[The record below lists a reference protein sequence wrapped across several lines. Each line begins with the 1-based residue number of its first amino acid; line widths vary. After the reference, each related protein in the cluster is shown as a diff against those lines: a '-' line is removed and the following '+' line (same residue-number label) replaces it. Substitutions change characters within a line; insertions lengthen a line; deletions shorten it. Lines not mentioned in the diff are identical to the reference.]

1 MKWRSRSGDRFTAL
15 AEQLAVPR
23 PFDLAEFC
31 QGIAERRGRPLR
43 LVALEGAVAAE
54 LPCGMWLGM
63 DDADLVFYEAGAE
76 PILKTQIVLHEIS
89 HMLLDHTSP
98 QGPAAALRAEADRIR
113 AVQDAVRAA
122 EHAAEQAAG
131 RAADQELG
139 LSTDRVLSLLARSG
153 YSSHQETEAESL
165 ATLILE
171 RATRA
176 GAHAASP
183 DSADV
188 LARLDDAFGHPIRS
202 I

>member
-31 QGIAERRGRPLR
+31 EGIARRRGRPLR

-54 LPCGMWLGM
+54 LPCGMWLGL
-63 DDADLVFYEAGAE
+63 DTVDLVFYEAGAE

-89 HMLLDHTSP
+89 HMLLDHASP
-98 QGPAAALRAEADRIR
+98 QGPADALRAEADRVR
-113 AVQDAVRAA
+113 AVRDAVR
-122 EHAAEQAAG
+122 AAEQAAG
-131 RAADQELG
+131 RAADRELG

-153 YSSHQETEAESL
+153 YSSRQETEAESL

-176 GAHAASP
+176 GAHRASP